1 MGRFCLFSFIFQ
13 LPFYTLVFSE
23 WGCFFLLVRLGRGD
37 TKDFLSLSKKVLVTL
52 IYVICSFFSAA
63 RRTNQEAPPQLSG
76 FWLVATVA
84 VGVCGTRSAQT
95 VLALFPPSS
104 LRLRRPIKAESGG
117 SSLYSNPLALWAFP
131 LYSLTETPRKA
142 TGHGRGEVGSS
153 LFFFFL
159 GYSRNENRCI

>member
-1 MGRFCLFSFIFQ
+1 MGRFCLFSSIFQ

-37 TKDFLSLSKKVLVTL
+37 TKDFLSLSKK
-52 IYVICSFFSAA
+52 
-63 RRTNQEAPPQLSG
+63 APPQLSG

-104 LRLRRPIKAESGG
+104 LRLRRPIKAESGIVAFACILTPSVLLTPPSFG
-117 SSLYSNPLALWAFP
+117 HRPCVLLYK
-131 LYSLTETPRKA
+131 TPRNA
-142 TGHGRGEVGSS
+142 TGHGKGRG
-153 LFFFFL
+153 
-159 GYSRNENRCI
+159 